1 MVRVRRVDWPYL
13 FVTAAQSR
21 LSTWK
26 DHSSRAEQ
34 MKRITYPKKEK
45 RKPSFTN
52 LNSIIAIAEREWT
65 LTRATGIRLQFEN
78 DDRSQ
83 TILHG

>member
-1 MVRVRRVDWPYL
+1 MVRVRRVAWPYL
-13 FVTAAQSR
+13 FVTATRSR

-45 RKPSFTN
+45 RKTEFHKPEFNHCHS
-52 LNSIIAIAEREWT
+52 
-65 LTRATGIRLQFEN
+65 RARMDPDE
-78 DDRSQ
+78 D
-83 TILHG
+83 HGHPAPV